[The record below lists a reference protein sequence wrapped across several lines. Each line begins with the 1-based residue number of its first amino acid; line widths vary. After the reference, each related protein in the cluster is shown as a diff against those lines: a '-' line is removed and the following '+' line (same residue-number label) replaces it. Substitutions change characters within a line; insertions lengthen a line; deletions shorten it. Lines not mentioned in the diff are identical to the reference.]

1 MNDDIRSHRR
11 TSYSE
16 VVNRIN
22 RDERR
27 VRLLSLLTLS
37 LLFASCSREG
47 AQTIMA
53 RVPSPDGVAEAYV
66 VRYSG
71 PATVPFSDVVYV
83 VARGA
88 AVPSPDKAN
97 FVAESAKGLSVKW
110 SGQKILD
117 ISYDSARVTHFSNF
131 DDHLRGG
138 SYVVE
143 LRLRPEGE
151 HSF

>member
-1 MNDDIRSHRR
+1 MNASANH
-11 TSYSE
+11 
-16 VVNRIN
+16 
-22 RDERR
+22 
-27 VRLLSLLTLS
+27 VRALSLLTVA
-37 LLFASCSREG
+37 LLFASCSNEG
-47 AQTIMA
+47 TQTIVA

-88 AVPSPDKAN
+88 PLPSPDRAN
-97 FVAESAKGLSVKW
+97 FVAKSAKGLSVGW
-110 SGQKILD
+110 SGQRVLD